1 MNIYIVTEGA
11 LLSRPALDRLSR
23 PTMGPT
29 MDGCLLTEET
39 ENRITTQSTRLD
51 A

>member
-1 MNIYIVTEGA
+1 MNIYIVTEGD

-23 PTMGPT
+23 PTM
-29 MDGCLLTEET
+29 DGCLLTEET
-39 ENRITTQSTRLD
+39 ENQITTQSTRLD